1 MTNARDNPQSISPQN
16 AQQLYE
22 SLPIQSK
29 ATIDA
34 LASMLTALFIN
45 IAQTQAQN
53 QSQHNES
60 QHNE

>member
-34 LASMLTALFIN
+34 LANMLTALFIN
-45 IAQTQAQN
+45 IAQTQAKN
-53 QSQHNES
+53 QSQHNE
-60 QHNE
+60 